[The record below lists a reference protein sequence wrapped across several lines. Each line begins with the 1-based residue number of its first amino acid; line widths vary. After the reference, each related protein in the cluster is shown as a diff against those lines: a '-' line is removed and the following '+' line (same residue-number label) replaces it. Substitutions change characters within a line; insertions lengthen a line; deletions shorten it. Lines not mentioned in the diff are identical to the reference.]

1 MKKLRIAGAVFVA
14 LTSMSAQADVTL
26 FSDDFESGLV
36 KWNPLGT
43 AVLVADPADPLS
55 GNHVLRF
62 NGLGSGGD
70 IYSANSFFAPS
81 QIYTITFDYFSAG
94 KKGLPTND
102 LGGFVGIG
110 DGKPGNHTWIAG
122 TQASYP
128 GIKQQLVHNGTWTT
142 YSITVDANTETFYYG
157 NVALKGKPLYIFLED
172 FVGSDQIAGNVY
184 FDNIAVTAVPESET
198 YAMMLAGLGVMGFIA
213 RRRKTGQA

>member
-1 MKKLRIAGAVFVA
+1 MKKSVFAGAVFIAV
-14 LTSMSAQADVTL
+14 TSMSAHADVTL
-26 FSDDFESGLV
+26 FTDDFESGLAN
-36 KWNPLGT
+36 WNPLGT
-43 AVLVADPADPLS
+43 AVLVADPSDPLS
-55 GNHVLRF
+55 GNHVLKF
-62 NGLGSGGD
+62 TGLGSGGD
-70 IYSANSFFAPS
+70 IFSANSFFHPS
-81 QIYTITFDYFSAG
+81 QVYTITFDYLSAG

-102 LGGFVGIG
+102 LGGFVGVG

-142 YSITVDANTETFYYG
+142 YSITVDANTEAFVPG
-157 NVALKGKPLYIFLED
+157 SVAMKDKPLYIFLED
-172 FVGSDQIAGNVY
+172 FVGSDAIAGNVY

-213 RRRKTGQA
+213 RRRKNGQA